1 MNKSSVTV
9 IKARIIRHAR
19 ALLDS
24 NTDYLMHIGELWNA
38 GREMYGD
45 AWDTEFHIFGVIWS
59 DTDHLPL
66 SHVRKYYSSEAL
78 RRADDEL
85 EEIIRSYSEYVRAAC
100 EEIIARHEV
109 S

>member
-1 MNKSSVTV
+1 
-9 IKARIIRHAR
+9 
-19 ALLDS
+19 
-24 NTDYLMHIGELWNA
+24 
-38 GREMYGD
+38 
-45 AWDTEFHIFGVIWS
+45 
-59 DTDHLPL
+59 LPL